1 MLLSNKIF
9 LEINGGNMENTILLE
24 ILAYVEKEYGTIPDN
39 PWKKSPENK
48 VLRHKSNNKWYGLIM
63 PVAKSKLGLS
73 GTEDV
78 DVINLKCEPMFA
90 EILRQ
95 QDGIFP
101 AYHMNHTK
109 WISIL
114 LDGSVDMDTILNQI
128 DMSYQLT
135 I

>member
-1 MLLSNKIF
+1 
-9 LEINGGNMENTILLE
+9 MENTIIVE
-24 ILAYVEKEYGTIPDN
+24 ILAYVKKEYGTIPDN
-39 PWKKSPENK
+39 PWKKYPENK
-48 VLRHKSNNKWYGLIM
+48 VLRHKDNNKWYGLLM
-63 PVAKSKLGLS
+63 PVEKRKLGLS
-73 GTEDV
+73 GTGDV
-78 DVINLKCEPMFA
+78 DIINLKCDPMLA

-95 QDGIFP
+95 QDGILP

-135 I
+135 T